1 MSSDGTGFT
10 PQFRQIL
17 GAEQR
22 RSVLT
27 AIGDELTP
35 STTIGEIVD
44 AAAALGWHDG
54 VGQLRLIDLAEV
66 LLQDGQPQTAAN
78 ETTPAPAEAK
88 AEPDEE
94 APAKAAKPSS
104 KKAASKKATAKKAT
118 PKAAPKKPA
127 AKKASKAKVPSREA
141 FDERMSLD
149 EAIAA
154 FVPLVESIG
163 EATMADLEE
172 ATGLGR
178 RKLRFHIGQLVK
190 HGHLTRHGMG
200 RGTFYTV

>member
-1 MSSDGTGFT
+1 M
-10 PQFRQIL
+10 
-17 GAEQR
+17 
-22 RSVLT
+22 LT

-44 AAAALGWHDG
+44 AAATLGWHDG
-54 VGQLRLIDLAEV
+54 VGELRLIDLAEV
-66 LLQDGQPQTAAN
+66 LLSDEPPQTAAN
-78 ETTPAPAEAK
+78 ETTPAPEAK
-88 AEPDEE
+88 ADED
-94 APAKAAKPSS
+94 APAKTSANKSAKKAS
-104 KKAASKKATAKKAT
+104 KAASKKAATKKASKT
-118 PKAAPKKPA
+118 ATKKAAAQKPA
-127 AKKASKAKVPSREA
+127 AKKASHAKVPSREA

-149 EAIAA
+149 EAIEA

>member
-1 MSSDGTGFT
+1 M
-10 PQFRQIL
+10 
-17 GAEQR
+17 
-22 RSVLT
+22 LT

-66 LLQDGQPQTAAN
+66 LLADAEAQTAAN
-78 ETTPAPAEAK
+78 ETTPAPEAK
-88 AEPDEE
+88 TETDED
-94 APAKAAKPSS
+94 APAKTSAK
-104 KKAASKKATAKKAT
+104 KNNAKKATAKKGTAK
-118 PKAAPKKPA
+118 KAAAKKRA
-127 AKKASKAKVPSREA
+127 AKKATKAKGKVPSREA

-149 EAIAA
+149 EAIEA

>member
-66 LLQDGQPQTAAN
+66 LLQDTEPQTAAN
-78 ETTPAPAEAK
+78 ESTPAVEAEA
-88 AEPDEE
+88 DEE
-94 APAKAAKPSS
+94 APPKTAKPSS

-118 PKAAPKKPA
+118 PKAASKKPA
-127 AKKASKAKVPSREA
+127 AKKASKGKVPSREA

-149 EAIAA
+149 EAIEA

-163 EATMADLEE
+163 EASMADLEE

>member
-1 MSSDGTGFT
+1 M
-10 PQFRQIL
+10 
-17 GAEQR
+17 
-22 RSVLT
+22 LT
-27 AIGDELTP
+27 AIGDELSA

-44 AAAALGWHDG
+44 AAATLGWIDG
-54 VGQLRLIDLAEV
+54 VGELRLIDLAEV
-66 LLQDGQPQTAAN
+66 LLRAAPQEPAAN
-78 ETTPAPAEAK
+78 ESTEAPTAED
-88 AEPDEE
+88 AEVEV
-94 APAKAAKPSS
+94 APAKNAKKVAKKASKKSS
-104 KKAASKKATAKKAT
+104 KKAAKADKA
-118 PKAAPKKPA
+118 PKADKADKAPKKG
-127 AKKASKAKVPSREA
+127 KSKGKVPPKEA

-149 EAIAA
+149 EAIEA
-154 FVPLVESIG
+154 FVPLVDNIG

>member
-1 MSSDGTGFT
+1 MSGDGTGFT

-44 AAAALGWHDG
+44 AASTLGWHDG

-66 LLQDGQPQTAAN
+66 LLREAPAHAAN
-78 ETTPAPAEAK
+78 ETTAPAPK
-88 AEPDEE
+88 ADDDDDDVDD
-94 APAKAAKPSS
+94 APAAQTSKKTNKKTS
-104 KKAASKKATAKKAT
+104 KKAAAS
-118 PKAAPKKPA
+118 KPA
-127 AKKASKAKVPSREA
+127 ATKKTTKAAAKAGKGKVPSKEA